1 MLTNKRVILRSDFN
15 VPISKERIQDKTR
28 INLSLPFIENLI
40 ERKAKLILIS
50 HLGRPK
56 NEKDKIFSLKPVFY
70 YLKEKIKNK
79 IYFYSEK
86 IVNETKDKISF
97 LKSGEII
104 FFENIRFNGGEIEN
118 DNNFAKIL
126 SSLGDIYIN
135 DAFSCSH
142 REQTS
147 IHKITKYVKDC
158 YAGPLLMKEVTS
170 IDMVLNAKKNQL
182 PV

>member
-1 MLTNKRVILRSDFN
+1 MT
-15 VPISKERIQDKTR
+15 
-28 INLSLPFIENLI
+28 
-40 ERKAKLILIS
+40 
-50 HLGRPK
+50 
-56 NEKDKIFSLKPVFY
+56 KIRFFSLKPVFY
-70 YLKEKIKNK
+70 YLKEKIRNK

-158 YAGPLLMKEVTS
+158 YAGPLLMKEVAS
-170 IDMVLNAKKNQL
+170 INMVLNAKKNRL

>member
-1 MLTNKRVILRSDFN
+1 MTKIRFFFKTCFLLSKR
-15 VPISKERIQDKTR
+15 K
-28 INLSLPFIENLI
+28 
-40 ERKAKLILIS
+40 KLEI
-50 HLGRPK
+50 
-56 NEKDKIFSLKPVFY
+56 
-70 YLKEKIKNK
+70 K

-86 IVNETKDKISF
+86 IVNGTKDKISF

-147 IHKITKYVKDC
+147 IHKVTKYVKDC
-158 YAGPLLMKEVTS
+158 YAGPLLMKEVAS
-170 IDMVLNAKKNQL
+170 INMVLNAKKNRL